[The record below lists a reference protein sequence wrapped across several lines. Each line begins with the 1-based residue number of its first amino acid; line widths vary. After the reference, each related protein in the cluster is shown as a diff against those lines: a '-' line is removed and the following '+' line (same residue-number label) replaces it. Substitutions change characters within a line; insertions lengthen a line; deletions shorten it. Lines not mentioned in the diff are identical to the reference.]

1 MILEPDVPKYVR
13 NWAVCQVNLRC
24 AERALESLIT
34 GEPTCFIESMF
45 IKLKGQKKFIEERA
59 KPQIPKLER
68 RCRRYRAL
76 IRALAAHG
84 SPLQYL
90 LSRRE
95 MRELI
100 GHTLHYTDRRRY
112 EIYRTLQYC
121 SSDGKK
127 LFSQGWDPTG
137 SDELDLLG
145 FGFGH
150 VPERETLSRSRPASI
165 RIIRSRPCKN
175 SSGMV

>member
-1 MILEPDVPKYVR
+1 MILEPNVPKYAR
-13 NWAVCQVNLRC
+13 NWALCQVNLRC
-24 AERALESLIT
+24 AERALQWLRA

-45 IKLKGQKKFIEERA
+45 IKFKGRQKFIEEVA
-59 KPQIPKLER
+59 KPRIPKLER

-90 LSRRE
+90 LSRSE

-100 GHTLHYTDRRRY
+100 GHTLHYTDRRRC
-112 EIYRTLQYC
+112 ENYRTLLYC

-127 LFSQGWDPTG
+127 LFGDHENSDPNG
-137 SDELDLLG
+137 YDELDLRS

-150 VPERETLSRSRPASI
+150 VPEPTAPRRD
-165 RIIRSRPCKN
+165 
-175 SSGMV
+175 